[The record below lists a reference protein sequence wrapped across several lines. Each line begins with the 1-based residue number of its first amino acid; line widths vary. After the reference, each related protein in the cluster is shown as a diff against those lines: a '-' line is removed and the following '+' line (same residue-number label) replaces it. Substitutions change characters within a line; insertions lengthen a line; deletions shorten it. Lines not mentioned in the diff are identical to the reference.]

1 MNSEPLLTAEQ
12 KIIYDRIMLAVAA
25 EQGGFFLDAP
35 GGTGKTFL
43 ISLIL
48 AKIRSQQNRISSSI
62 VRHCGYFTGWWA
74 NSTFNIQ
81 AAIGRS

>member
-1 MNSEPLLTAEQ
+1 
-12 KIIYDRIMLAVAA
+12 MLAVAA
-25 EQGGFFLDAP
+25 EQQGGFFRIP

-43 ISLIL
+43 LSLIL
-48 AKIRSQQNRISSSI
+48 AKIRSQQKIALAVKI